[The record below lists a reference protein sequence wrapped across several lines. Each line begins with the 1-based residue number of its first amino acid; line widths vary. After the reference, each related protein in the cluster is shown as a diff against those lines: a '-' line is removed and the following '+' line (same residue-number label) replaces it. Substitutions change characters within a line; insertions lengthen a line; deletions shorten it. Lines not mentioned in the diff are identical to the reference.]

1 MHQLRLEDLN
11 MAARKS
17 PKKTQATAKTA
28 DTVESKVMELAEQLG
43 WLLGTVRGK
52 ADGLLANTSVQ
63 QEVARIRDSATE
75 LMERVNRASAAA
87 TQQAAGA
94 INTAIDAA
102 PGVTASARKVA
113 ATASTSAKQV
123 LSNAS
128 ASAKQAVA
136 SAGQTAKK
144 AVDTASKAASKAAKS
159 ATAAEPVVAA
169 KPRSGG
175 TVDAP
180 GKRHRKPPP
189 QEKGSKRMTDSA
201 VKQRGKTQFQPGHG
215 ARRG

>member
-1 MHQLRLEDLN
+1 

-28 DTVESKVMELAEQLG
+28 DTVESKVVALAEQLG

-52 ADGLLANTSVQ
+52 ADGLLANEAVQ
-63 QEVARIRDSATE
+63 QEVARIRDGATE
-75 LMERVNRASAAA
+75 LMEYVNRAGA
-87 TQQAAGA
+87 TASQKAAGA

-102 PGVTASARKVA
+102 PAVVASSRKAVA
-113 ATASTSAKQV
+113 QASTT
-123 LSNAS
+123 
-128 ASAKQAVA
+128 AKQAVA
-136 SAGQTAKK
+136 SASTSAKQMAASASKSAKK
-144 AVDTASKAASKAAKS
+144 AVATASEAARKAAKS
-159 ATAAEPVVAA
+159 AKPAEPVVVTVKA
-169 KPRSGG
+169 RSGG

-189 QEKGSKRMTDSA
+189 QVKLTPAMKRMGEPTG
-201 VKQRGKTQFQPGHG
+201 KQAGQKQFMPGHG

>member
-1 MHQLRLEDLN
+1 
-11 MAARKS
+11 MAARKA

-28 DTVESKVMELAEQLG
+28 DTVESKVVALAEQLG

-52 ADGLLANTSVQ
+52 ADGLLASHAVQ
-63 QEVARIRDSATE
+63 QEVARIRDGATE
-75 LMERVNRASAAA
+75 LMEHVNRASAAA
-87 TQQAAGA
+87 TQKAAGA

-102 PGVTASARKVA
+102 PGVAASARKAVANVSTSAKQAA
-113 ATASTSAKQV
+113 ATASTSAR
-123 LSNAS
+123 
-128 ASAKQAVA
+128 QAVA
-136 SAGQTAKK
+136 SASKTAKK
-144 AVDTASKAASKAAKS
+144 AVDTASKAAQKAAKS
-159 ATAAEPVVAA
+159 ATAPAEPVVTA

-189 QEKGSKRMTDSA
+189 QEKGSKRMSDSA
-201 VKQRGKTQFQPGHG
+201 VKQRGQTQFQPGHG